1 LKDFAGPKRSS
12 YDIVRSRI
20 KLIEVNMSM
29 RTPPNI
35 CKVMVF
41 LILFVTTMWGSP
53 KEKILHSFANNPRG
67 ENPYGSLVFDLSGNL
82 YGATANGGTK
92 QAGVVFELALQT
104 DGHWRENVLSS
115 FNGTSGG
122 CCPFVG
128 LVIDATGNLYGVGVA
143 GGDLNECQGGCGV
156 VFEVSRKSGAG
167 WKQTTLYRFHG
178 PSKKDGL
185 LPQASLIVDNLGS
198 LYGTTY
204 LGGVY
209 DQGTVYKVTPDTNG
223 R

>member
-1 LKDFAGPKRSS
+1 
-12 YDIVRSRI
+12 
-20 KLIEVNMSM
+20 MSM

-35 CKVMVF
+35 CKVIVF

-143 GGDLNECQGGCGV
+143 GGDLNEWPTHRDESP
-156 VFEVSRKSGAG
+156 FLRFIDS
-167 WKQTTLYRFHG
+167 KQ
-178 PSKKDGL
+178 
-185 LPQASLIVDNLGS
+185 
-198 LYGTTY
+198 
-204 LGGVY
+204 
-209 DQGTVYKVTPDTNG
+209 VTRDF